1 MVSNRKLVNANSR
14 VVQKFMKVSKP
25 EKNDTLLQ
33 LLLKEEEDAKQENRK
48 SFWLCS
54 TPKFSHSAANPA
66 VKRTMIFV
74 QLRRTADVLSSFLN
88 MNGQKST
95 TIKGFGIKMEIL

>member
-48 SFWLCS
+48 SFL
-54 TPKFSHSAANPA
+54 
-66 VKRTMIFV
+66 VVI
-74 QLRRTADVLSSFLN
+74 
-88 MNGQKST
+88 
-95 TIKGFGIKMEIL
+95 